1 MEVLM
6 FIKNH
11 CWVSIIIILAL
22 PLLLTSCAKK
32 INISHMSYANKQTI
46 PQGFP
51 LGSSFV
57 IESLHHENTMIEQD
71 IAHKIELILQNKG
84 YSTKESHQAQYC
96 LLFNYRIQQ
105 TKKTA
110 DVVTYVP
117 GKVINSYRSVVSNGN
132 TKLYQDRIETP
143 GKFVT
148 VPEVHILFTKS
159 VVIQI
164 FDAQSFRQESAPRL
178 IWQGSA
184 QYCDENNDLRD
195 ALDYLL
201 ITSLRDLGI
210 DTQKNILTTI
220 SSDDKEILQLH
231 NQLFCN

>member
-1 MEVLM
+1 M
-6 FIKNH
+6 FIKISR
-11 CWVSIIIILAL
+11 WVSIVVISAL

-32 INISHMSYANKQTI
+32 INISHMSYANKKAI

-57 IESLHHENTMIEQD
+57 IESLDHENTMIEQD
-71 IAHKIELILQNKG
+71 IAHKIELILQDKG
-84 YSTKESHQAQYC
+84 YSIKESHLAQYC

-105 TKKTA
+105 TKRTE
-110 DVVTYVP
+110 DVVTFVP
-117 GKVINSYRSVVSNGN
+117 GKVINSYRSAISNGN

-148 VPEVHILFTKS
+148 VPEVHILFAKS
-159 VVIQI
+159 IVIQI
-164 FDAQSFRQESAPRL
+164 FNAQSYRQESAPRL

-195 ALDYLL
+195 VLNYLL
-201 ITSLRDLGI
+201 ITALRDIGI
-210 DTQKNILTTI
+210 DTQKNVITTI

-231 NQLFCN
+231 NQLFCD